1 MKIKLIY
8 MLLLLP
14 ICFIGLSQKRLL
26 NKATKQYET
35 FAYVN
40 TIETYERII
49 EKGYKD
55 VPMLQKLADAYYFK
69 ADYTNAAKWYQELF
83 NLDSNQPSEYL
94 YRYGHS
100 LKSINQEENS
110 AKYLQEYAEKN
121 EEELRAKLLNNQPKA
136 VKVKDRFSLAT
147 TNFNSEFSDFGAM
160 FYGEDQIIFS
170 TAERYSP
177 LVQRKHNW
185 DDQYFTKLYVASLE
199 NDSITS
205 SSSEKDLFSNELDTK
220 FHETT
225 PTFTKDGK
233 TIYFTRNNYENG
245 KKGKDSKGIT
255 SIKIYKADLD
265 EDSKWS
271 NIEALPFTSDSYSTA
286 HPALSPDNKFLYF
299 ASDMPGT
306 KGQSDIWR
314 VEITDDG
321 NFGEPENLGETINTE
336 SRETFPFIS
345 EENELYFASDGH
357 PGNGGLD
364 IFMVN
369 LQKDGSLDQT
379 VNNLG
384 PSINSEMDDFA
395 LIIDNNPEK
404 RTGFISSNRS
414 GGMGADDIYT
424 FIEEERLCQQILI
437 VKVIDLHTQEPI
449 ENAQIILLSDSF
461 EELDNANTNQEGTY
475 SFEEVDCATK
485 YAVRVSKEEYN
496 TNEVSVITDDKKG
509 STEVV
514 IELEKTEIPV
524 TVGDDLMKTFNL
536 QDIYFDF
543 DKSNIRYDAA
553 ITLSKILDV
562 LNQYPTMELDVRSH
576 TDSRGSHQYNEGLS
590 DRRVK
595 STIKWFVEN
604 GISKDRISGRGYG
617 ETQLVNECADGVP
630 CSAEQH
636 QLNRRSEFIIT
647 KM

>member
-1 MKIKLIY
+1 MKIKLLY
-8 MLLLLP
+8 LLLLLP

-26 NKATKQYET
+26 NKATKQFET
-35 FAYVN
+35 FAFVN

-49 EKGYKD
+49 DKGYKD

-83 NLDSNQPSEYL
+83 NLDDNQPAEYL

-100 LKSINQEENS
+100 LKSINEEEKS

-121 EEELRAKLLNNQPKA
+121 EEELRAKLLKSGLKAANN
-136 VKVKDRFSLAT
+136 KDRFSVST
-147 TNFNSEFSDFGAM
+147 TNFNSEFSDFGTM

-185 DDQYFTKLYVASLE
+185 DDQYFTKLYVTPLE
-199 NDSITS
+199 NDTIASGAS
-205 SSSEKDLFSNELDTK
+205 GKDLFSNELDTK

-225 PTFTKDGK
+225 PAFTKDGK

-255 SIKIYKADLD
+255 SIKIYQADLN
-265 EDSKWS
+265 EDGKWS
-271 NIEALPFTSDSYSTA
+271 NIKALPFTSDTYSTA
-286 HPALSPDNKFLYF
+286 HPALSPDDKFLYF
-299 ASDMPGT
+299 ASDMSGT
-306 KGQSDIWR
+306 KGKSDIWR
-314 VEITDDG
+314 VEIKSDG
-321 NFGEPENLGETINTE
+321 NFGEPENLGEIINTE
-336 SRETFPFIS
+336 SRETFPFVS

-364 IFMVN
+364 IFMVKIK
-369 LQKDGSLDQT
+369 KDGSLDEK
-379 VNNLG
+379 VINLG

-404 RTGFISSNRS
+404 RTGFISSNRT
-414 GGMGADDIYT
+414 GGMGADDIYK
-424 FIEEERLCQQILI
+424 FIEEERLCEQALS

-449 ENAQIILLSDSF
+449 ENAQLLLLSDAF
-461 EELDNANTNQEGTY
+461 EELDNANTNQEGIY
-475 SFEEVDCATK
+475 VFEEVDCATK
-485 YAVRVSKEEYN
+485 YAVRASKEEYN
-496 TNEVSVITDDKKG
+496 TNEVSVITDDEKG
-509 STEVV
+509 ITEVV

-543 DKSNIRYDAA
+543 DKSNIRYDAEV
-553 ITLSKILDV
+553 TLSKILDV
-562 LNQYPTMELDVRSH
+562 LNQYPTMELDIRSH
-576 TDSRGSHQYNEGLS
+576 TDSRGSHRYNEGLS

-595 STIKWFVEN
+595 STIKWLIEK
-604 GISKDRISGRGYG
+604 GISADRITGRGYG